1 MARLSTLYY
10 YFAVLAILAFLTH
23 SAPVQQ
29 QEEAGL
35 PMGLNGLVSPNTP
48 GADPSKVFSEIEAEM
63 AKADSNEPQ
72 QAEKTSNH
80 PTPAKNNPKEVA
92 SSSATPEASQAPAK
106 SNNPLSSI
114 PVLGGLLSG
123 LGGLGGL

>member
-35 PMGLNGLVSPNTP
+35 PMGLDGLVSPNTP
-48 GADPSKVFSEIEAEM
+48 GADPSKVFNVSRPHFIVTT
-63 AKADSNEPQ
+63 K
-72 QAEKTSNH
+72 
-80 PTPAKNNPKEVA
+80 
-92 SSSATPEASQAPAK
+92 
-106 SNNPLSSI
+106 L
-114 PVLGGLLSG
+114 
-123 LGGLGGL
+123 